1 VNSEIAAPSRT
12 PPDLLTRAVAGFLVL
27 ILVDA
32 AQLLAFYPDRTE
44 TLWAWTIQP
53 PLTAMLLGSV
63 YLAGAYFFA
72 RVLFGAPW
80 ERVTAGFPPI
90 ILFVWMAAVATALHL
105 DRFHEDSLPFAAWAA
120 LYIVTPIAVPLL
132 YLRNRARMPSPPAPP
147 LAPAVRVLL
156 GGVGAAIVSFSL
168 VLFVV
173 PDVGVDNWAWT
184 LTPLT
189 TRITAAVLALYG
201 GVWLSVA
208 LHGSA
213 PAARIPLQ
221 SHALGLVVLLVAVA
235 RGEDAVDWGNA
246 IAPALVAVAAAM
258 AAVSALLA
266 WKSP

>member
-1 VNSEIAAPSRT
+1 MNSEIAAPSST

-32 AQLLAFYPDRTE
+32 AQLLAFYPDRTD

-63 YLAGAYFFA
+63 YLAGGYFFA
-72 RVLFGAPW
+72 RILFGAPW

-90 ILFVWMAAVATALHL
+90 ILFVWMAAIATALHL

-120 LYIVTPIAVPLL
+120 LYIVTPIGVPLL
-132 YLRNRARMPSPPAPP
+132 YLRNRRADSPARRCRAASGSA
-147 LAPAVRVLL
+147 L
-156 GGVGAAIVSFSL
+156 GAVGALIVSASL
-168 VLFVV
+168 VLFAV
-173 PDVGVDNWAWT
+173 PDVGVDEWAWT

-208 LHGSA
+208 LHGTWT
-213 PAARIPLQ
+213 AARIPLQ
-221 SHALGLVVLLVAVA
+221 AHALGLVALLVAVA
-235 RGEDAVDWGNA
+235 RDEGAVTWGNA
-246 IAPALVAVAAAM
+246 IAPAVVAVAAVM
-258 AAVSALLA
+258 AAISALLA
-266 WKSP
+266 WKAP